1 VANDPPR
8 FVSCYAI
15 NYLRRADEQT
25 ANSVQRFHHTF
36 YDSLLQTDTAR
47 TQYRRT
53 GKLQRLG
60 FSSGYDLV
68 KQTEE

>member
-8 FVSCYAI
+8 FVSCFAI
-15 NYLRRADEQT
+15 NYLRRADKQT

-36 YDSLLQTDTAR
+36 YDSLLQIDTAR
-47 TQYRRT
+47 TRYRRE
-53 GKLQRLG
+53 GKLQCFG

-68 KQTEE
+68 TQTEE